1 MLKDKMQVLRE
12 KQQAVN
18 DCLQRY
24 GLPKNPAINDSF
36 LLFNGV
42 PSKPSKG
49 LAFLILAYKREAT
62 TEELKKISD
71 QPAGLVKD
79 LRKDGFIFQESGD
92 GVPRYYYHNSNGE
105 VCRKI
110 TSYKPLKAEIKG
122 KVKLLIEKSVAACVS
137 AIEIYNKPDFKYREE
152 TFSILLVNA
161 WELLLKAKVLSDGN
175 HDIKS
180 IQAIDSSG
188 NAKTN
193 RSGNPLTID
202 IMAAIN
208 KLVSREIIDD
218 RCRENIGLLVE
229 IRDNAIHFTN
239 KSLDFSKKVQE
250 IGIASLRNY
259 TTAISEWFGRD
270 LSQYNFYL
278 MPMSFFHLSDIDSH
292 SVLSQDKQMQRLLSY
307 FQKIEAQYPFNEDNT
322 YCITLQIKTHFV
334 RSAADPNVFE
344 VRYTDRKDAPEI
356 RITEENVFKNKYP
369 LPYNSLVDKLKDRY
383 SDFRQDNQFHKI
395 KKELEDTEKHGE
407 KYCKVNYLNVV
418 EKKGSKQKFYSLEI
432 IKEFDKHYTKIK

>member
-1 MLKDKMQVLRE
+1 MPRE
-12 KQQAVN
+12 KKQIIQEKRQAVN
-18 DCLQRY
+18 ECSLKY
-24 GLPKNPAINDSF
+24 GLAENLSITDSF
-36 LLFNGV
+36 LLFDGV
-42 PSKPSKG
+42 PDKPSKK

-79 LRKDGFIFQESGD
+79 LRRDGFIFQDSG
-92 GVPRYYYHNSNGE
+92 GGASRYYYRNSRGE
-105 VCRKI
+105 LCRKI
-110 TSYKPLKAEIKG
+110 TNYKPVSAEIKG

-161 WELLLKAKVLSDGN
+161 WELLLKAKVLSDGK

-180 IQAIDSSG
+180 IQATDQSG
-188 NAKTN
+188 NAKIN

-208 KLVSREIIDD
+208 KLVSRKIIDD

-259 TTAISEWFGRD
+259 TTAIDEWFGRD
-270 LSQYNFYL
+270 LSQFNFYL
-278 MPMSFFHLSDIDSH
+278 MPMSFFHLSDLDSH
-292 SVLSQDKQMQRLLSY
+292 SVLSQDKQMQRMLSY
-307 FQKIEAQYPFNEDNT
+307 FQEIETQYPFNEDNS

-334 RSAADPNVFE
+334 KSSADPNVFE

-356 RITEENVFKNKYP
+356 RVSEENVFKNKYP
-369 LPYNSLVDKLKDRY
+369 LSYNALVDKLKCRY
-383 SDFRQDNQFHKI
+383 SDFRQDNKFHEI
-395 KKELEDTEKHGE
+395 KRQLEDDGVHGE
-407 KYCKVNYLNVV
+407 RFCKINYLNVV
-418 EKKGSKQKFYSLEI
+418 EKKGSRQRFYSLEI
-432 IKEFDKHYTKIK
+432 IKELDKHYTKIK